1 MYCTADD
8 LIERFGESELLQ
20 LSDEQNTGTLNTA
33 VIDQAITDA
42 SNEIDSYLI
51 GSYEL
56 PLTTV
61 PEFVK
66 GYACDMA
73 RYRLWDD
80 GALEQV
86 TIRYRTAIKYWRDIS
101 TGVLRLYGTTETGEK
116 LVEMESVEPVFTSRG
131 FQVV

>member
-1 MYCTADD
+1 MYCTLND
-8 LIERFGESELLQ
+8 LIERFGETELIQ
-20 LSDEQNTGTLNTA
+20 LTDEQNTGALNTA
-33 VIDQAITDA
+33 SVNQAIADA

-51 GSYEL
+51 GRYQL
-56 PLTTV
+56 PLVEV

-86 TIRYRTAIKYWRDIS
+86 SIRYRTAIKYWRDIS
-101 TGVLRLYGTTETGEK
+101 TGALRLYGTTETGES
-116 LVEMESVEPVFTSRG
+116 LVEMQSSPSVFSERG
-131 FQVV
+131 Y

>member
-1 MYCTADD
+1 MYCTLND
-8 LIERFGESELLQ
+8 LIERFGETELIQ
-20 LSDEQNTGTLNTA
+20 LTDEQNTGALNTA
-33 VIDQAITDA
+33 SVNQAIADA

-51 GSYEL
+51 GRYQL
-56 PLTTV
+56 PLVEV

-86 TIRYRTAIKYWRDIS
+86 SIRYRTAIKYWRDIS
-101 TGVLRLYGTTETGEK
+101 TGTLRLYGSTETGES
-116 LVEMESVEPVFTSRG
+116 LVEMQSSPSVFSERG
-131 FQVV
+131 Y

>member
-1 MYCTADD
+1 MYCTLND
-8 LIERFGESELLQ
+8 LIERFGETELIQ
-20 LSDEQNTGTLNTA
+20 LTDEQNTGALNTA
-33 VIDQAITDA
+33 SVNQAIADA

-51 GSYEL
+51 GRYQL
-56 PLTTV
+56 PLVTV

-101 TGVLRLYGTTETGEK
+101 TGALRLYGSTETGES
-116 LVEMESVEPVFTSRG
+116 LVEMQSSPAAFSERG
-131 FQVV
+131 Y